1 MTARSRK
8 VRFKTDLSEEI
19 VLNVREARRKAELP
33 FQWTRTESRQV
44 RLLTCTSKARHLRDH
59 ESDRRRWTR
68 RSRSRRRAATN
79 EMKYEKRQDAT
90 GWFWEGNII
99 FFSLTSTVERVLGDF
114 VVCMLFLFARGCS
127 IPFSRRVSVR
137 VRARAD

>member
-1 MTARSRK
+1 MK
-8 VRFKTDLSEEI
+8 VTGADGLD
-19 VLNVREARRKAELP
+19 EAGPDVEQQETK
-33 FQWTRTESRQV
+33 WNT
-44 RLLTCTSKARHLRDH
+44 K
-59 ESDRRRWTR
+59 
-68 RSRSRRRAATN
+68 
-79 EMKYEKRQDAT
+79 KRQDAA